1 MSGVVSALSS
11 VWFVLRHYIWECE
24 CSKLGAFTF
33 LNCWSTDLYTNVVHL
48 QVWVISQGQY
58 LAWEHPAFKGWKRV
72 SLGRTRRVCCPVTE
86 TSNRSYCEHHI
97 ISPLV
102 LYGFE
107 TWSLTCREEHGLR
120 VFENRLLKKVFGRK
134 RDEVTRKWRRLL

>member
-1 MSGVVSALSS
+1 MSRDHNAGRCPNTKTDNSTFERVEEFRYLGKTITNQNSIQEVVKGRLKSSNACYHSVQNLLSS
-11 VWFVLRHYIWECE
+11 TLPSIHLKIKKYRNIILR
-24 CSKLGAFTF
+24 
-33 LNCWSTDLYTNVVHL
+33 
-48 QVWVISQGQY
+48 
-58 LAWEHPAFKGWKRV
+58 
-72 SLGRTRRVCCPVTE
+72 
-86 TSNRSYCEHHI
+86 
-97 ISPLV
+97 LV